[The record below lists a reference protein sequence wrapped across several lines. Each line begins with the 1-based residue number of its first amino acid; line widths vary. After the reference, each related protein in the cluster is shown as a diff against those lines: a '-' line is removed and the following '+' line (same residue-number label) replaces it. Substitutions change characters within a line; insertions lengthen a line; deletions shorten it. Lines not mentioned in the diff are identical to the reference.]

1 MPKLCC
7 TVFLW
12 IQRGHQIAR
21 QKTALQKLFVHKLR
35 TSKLASFFIVQ
46 GRMNVVGGWTEG
58 RIKSFT
64 ILVAQIVLLPDKKVA
79 PVGVE

>member
-1 MPKLCC
+1 MPKLCY

-46 GRMNVVGGWTEG
+46 GRRKVAGGGTGE

-64 ILVAQIVLLPDKKVA
+64 VLVAQIVLLPDKR
-79 PVGVE
+79 